1 MTESPTTDEGGDDQR
16 PADAHAHR
24 PWRTQGDATLSPCSP
39 PDDDMHEAPLSPCS
53 PPDDDMHE
61 APLSP
66 LTPDAEEIHRVE
78 LESEQWA
85 ADVTGVRWQFRG
97 GEPSMQPE
105 GKKTWRKQ
113 RWRPGLDGGHQ
124 RYGNSGGKNREW
136 YRAWDLARRKGKLQE
151 FFAKYPKPDHGR

>member
-1 MTESPTTDEGGDDQR
+1 MTESPTTDEGGDDQM
-16 PADAHAHR
+16 PADAHAR
-24 PWRTQGDATLSPCSP
+24 PPWHLLGEDIHPTP
-39 PDDDMHEAPLSPCS
+39 HEERSACPLSPCS
-53 PPDDDMHE
+53 PPDDDMHLS
-61 APLSP
+61 PLSP
-66 LTPDAEEIHRVE
+66 RTPDAEEIHRVE